1 MTEHQGDGAA
11 LVCPARDGAPA
22 VSAEGLRV
30 YGVFTALFCGTLV
43 ISNVLAAK
51 ALDLGL
57 FTLPASILTFPV
69 VYIIND
75 VLSDVF
81 GFKRM
86 CSAILLGFALAALAA
101 LAFHVAIALPG
112 LDPSVDSA
120 FAITLG
126 SSWRILLGSLAAYLL
141 GSLLNSYVMASL
153 KRRFDKHLFFR
164 CVSSTLL
171 GETVDS
177 LVFITIAFAGTFS
190 PEVVIAMVAS
200 QVLFKVLY
208 EVVLYPVTKLVIVR
222 VRARVAA

>member
-1 MTEHQGDGAA
+1 MTEHQGDDVASA
-11 LVCPARDGAPA
+11 CPAKGG
-22 VSAEGLRV
+22 VSAASVEGLRV

-51 ALDLGL
+51 ALDLGV

-86 CSAILLGFALAALAA
+86 RSTILLGFAMAALAA
-101 LAFHVAIALPG
+101 LAFHGAIALPG
-112 LDPSVDSA
+112 LDPSMDDA
-120 FAITLG
+120 FAMTLG

-171 GETVDS
+171 GEAVDS

-190 PEVVIAMVAS
+190 PEVIITMVAS

-208 EVVLYPVTKLVIVR
+208 EIVLYPVTKLVIVK